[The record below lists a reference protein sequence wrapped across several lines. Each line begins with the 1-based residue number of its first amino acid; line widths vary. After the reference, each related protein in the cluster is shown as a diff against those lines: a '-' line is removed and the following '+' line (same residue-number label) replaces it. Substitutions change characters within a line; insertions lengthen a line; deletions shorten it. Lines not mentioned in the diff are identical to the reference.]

1 MSGAGSGGAAGG
13 AAGGAGSGGSAG
25 STGGA
30 TGGMAGDGASGGT
43 GGSATPEVCSFNI
56 KGALSPNIPTVGV
69 VDWSTDLAGLTEAR
83 IEFTLD
89 DPKDG
94 ELNVGSGGPISVV
107 DPSAWMLGLKPGR
120 TYTYRL
126 VAKAGS
132 TTCISPDHSLTTEVD
147 AEAPVVTRTLTDL
160 GASRGNGF
168 IVACSYRDEGAMIID
183 ADGAVVWWYDV
194 PFDCSRAHM
203 DWAGEYLWVLKANP
217 TPDVT
222 GDVRRVRMD
231 GSGAESISGL
241 EKSHHDFAVLPD
253 GGTAFMLW
261 TSTGDDSS
269 DLVERSPQGALHT
282 VVNLGDSGFGVN
294 TSMYHANSLRYY
306 ARDDSY
312 SVTDLTMTGV
322 YQFDRDGKSP
332 WHSQTMLYGI
342 HGHELLPNGNLLYF
356 EAHNGNPNLSGPSPI
371 HEYSYDSSGNPH
383 LEWSYSG
390 TGESFVLG
398 DVVRLSNGNTLIN
411 YTTGS
416 RMEEINQ
423 DQALVQTLSG
433 IGQIGYISVRSTLYG
448 PPQ

>member
-1 MSGAGSGGAAGG
+1 
-13 AAGGAGSGGSAG
+13 
-25 STGGA
+25 
-30 TGGMAGDGASGGT
+30 
-43 GGSATPEVCSFNI
+43 
-56 KGALSPNIPTVGV
+56 
-69 VDWSTDLAGLTEAR
+69 EAR

-94 ELNVGSGGPISVV
+94 ELNVGSGGPISVG
-107 DPSAWMLGLKPGR
+107 DPSALMLGLKPGR

-126 VAKAGS
+126 VVKAGT
-132 TTCISPDHSLTTEVD
+132 TTCTSPDHSLTTEALAD
-147 AEAPVVTRTLTDL
+147 APVLTQTLTEL
-160 GASRGNGF
+160 GALRGTGF
-168 IVACSYRDEGAMIID
+168 IVTCSYRSQGAMIID
-183 ADGAVVWWYDV
+183 ADGVVVWWFDV

-217 TPDVT
+217 TPDDA
-222 GDVRRVRMD
+222 GDVRRVPMD
-231 GSGAESISGL
+231 GSGAEQISGL

-269 DLVERSPQGALHT
+269 DLVERSPAGTLHT
-282 VVNLGDSGFGVN
+282 VVNLGDTGFGAN

-312 SVTDLTMTGV
+312 TVTDLTMTGV

-332 WHSQTMLYGI
+332 WRSQSMLYGI

-356 EAHNGNPNLSGPSPI
+356 EAHNGNPNASGPSPI
-371 HEYSYDSSGNPH
+371 HEYSYDSNGNPH
-383 LEWSYSG
+383 LEWTYSG

-398 DVVRLSNGNTLIN
+398 DVVRLSNGNTLVS
-411 YTTGS
+411 YTTGR
-416 RMEEINQ
+416 RMEEISK
-423 DQALVQTLSG
+423 DQQLVQTLSG
-433 IGQIGYISVRSTLYG
+433 ISDIGYIGVRPTLYG